1 MLRSRVKLTLAAA
14 VLGVGGFTAAAVA
27 GGGGNDFETDL
38 NGFEE
43 VPSVSTVA
51 GAEVRAEVNR
61 AGTELRYRLRYRNLE
76 GTVQQSHIHLGQEGV
91 NGGIVVFLCSNLGN
105 GPAGTP
111 PCPPENPGTVSGTL
125 DAADVSAVPASALA
139 VAQGIAAGEFA
150 ELIRA
155 MRAGVT
161 YANVHSTKFPA
172 GEVRGQLDGEHDG
185 EHDEEHDDDD

>member
-1 MLRSRVKLTLAAA
+1 MLRSRVKLTIAVA

-27 GGGGNDFETDL
+27 GGGKDFKTDL

-51 GAEVRAEVNR
+51 GAEMRAEVNR
-61 AGTELRYRLRYRNLE
+61 AGTELRYRLAYRDLE
-76 GTVQQSHIHLGQEGV
+76 GAVQQAHIHLGQEGV

-111 PCPPENPGTVSGTL
+111 PCPPAPATVTGTL
-125 DAADVSAVPASALA
+125 DASDVSTAPAPTSNAA
-139 VAQGIAAGEFA
+139 IAQGIAAGEFA

-161 YANVHSTKFPA
+161 YANVHSTKFPG
-172 GEVRGQLDGEHDG
+172 GEVRGQLDKEHG
-185 EHDEEHDDDD
+185 HDR